1 MYSTDQ
7 RFEKIKEKAQNEDKL
22 IENCQVTAN
31 NYNFPHIYL
40 SDEEIQEFNDEC
52 RKAGLDLK
60 VVSLYDYM
68 NSSPDKLDLY
78 FSKKAKLL
86 SDSFINIHN
95 NEVEKEEEKKS
106 NFMNDFSINF
116 DLDDNK
122 KEPEKKYLNKKR
134 NKILNDS
141 ENSMEESKSIENR
154 NNSNDDQSM
163 NSFSIT
169 NTNKNRTKINK
180 KNEKNKSKNPA
191 NNRKKTVTT
200 VKVPKKGK
208 NNFGKD
214 NKEKKDKMDINN
226 NMNNWF
232 KRIKETSAE
241 CQNEE
246 INKQNIIEE
255 IMKRSENLTKDGL
268 KEMANN
274 KHIKLIGDQFKIT
287 DLKGKTLSQLKGIL
301 EDIKINSNITILDND
316 RKNVIKNIRNKE
328 EMQRKS
334 QERALKKKQKEE
346 EKRRENIQKI
356 EMQKQKEQ
364 QYREEDSESSY
375 DEKDSLE

>member
-22 IENCQVTAN
+22 YENCQVTAN

-60 VVSLYDYM
+60 VVPLYEYM
-68 NSSPDKLDLY
+68 NSSQDKLGLDS
-78 FSKKAKLL
+78 SKKAKLI
-86 SDSFINIHN
+86 SDCFINIPN
-95 NEVEKEEEKKS
+95 NEVEEEEKKNS
-106 NFMNDFSINF
+106 FMNDFSINF
-116 DLDDNK
+116 ESDDNK

-134 NKILNDS
+134 KKILNDS
-141 ENSMEESKSIENR
+141 ENSMEENKSFENK

-163 NSFSIT
+163 SSFSIT
-169 NTNKNRTKINK
+169 NAKKNRTKINK

-191 NNRKKTVTT
+191 NDRRKNPTT
-200 VKVPKKGK
+200 IKVPKKGK
-208 NNFGKD
+208 NNIGKD
-214 NKEKKDKMDINN
+214 NKEKKDKMNINN
-226 NMNNWF
+226 NMNKYF

-241 CQNEE
+241 FQNEE
-246 INKQNIIEE
+246 TNKQNIIEE

-268 KEMANN
+268 MEMANN
-274 KHIKLIGDQFKIT
+274 KHIKLVGDQFKIT
-287 DLKGKTLSQLKGIL
+287 DLKGKTLPQLKGIL
-301 EDIKINSNITILDND
+301 EDIKINSDITILDND

-334 QERALKKKQKEE
+334 QERALKKKKKEE
-346 EKRRENIQKI
+346 EKRKENFQKI

>member
-1 MYSTDQ
+1 MYSKDQ

-22 IENCQVTAN
+22 FENCQVTAN

-40 SDEEIQEFNDEC
+40 SDEEIQEFNEEC

-60 VVSLYDYM
+60 VVPLYEYM
-68 NSSPDKLDLY
+68 NSNQDKLELNS
-78 FSKKAKLL
+78 SKKAKLL
-86 SDSFINIHN
+86 SDCFINIPN
-95 NEVEKEEEKKS
+95 NEVEEEEKKS
-106 NFMNDFSINF
+106 SFMNDFSINF
-116 DLDDNK
+116 DSDVNK
-122 KEPEKKYLNKKR
+122 KGPEKKYLNKKR

-141 ENSMEESKSIENR
+141 ENSMEENKSIENR

-163 NSFSIT
+163 SSFSIT
-169 NTNKNRTKINK
+169 NSNKNRTKINK
-180 KNEKNKSKNPA
+180 KKEKNKSKNPA

-200 VKVPKKGK
+200 VKMPKKRK

-246 INKQNIIEE
+246 INKQKIIEE

-274 KHIKLIGDQFKIT
+274 KHIKLVGDQFKIT
-287 DLKGKTLSQLKGIL
+287 DLKGKTLPQLKGIL
-301 EDIKINSNITILDND
+301 QDIKINSDIIMLDND

-346 EKRRENIQKI
+346 EKKRENLQKI
-356 EMQKQKEQ
+356 EQQKQKEQ

>member
-1 MYSTDQ
+1 
-7 RFEKIKEKAQNEDKL
+7 
-22 IENCQVTAN
+22 
-31 NYNFPHIYL
+31 
-40 SDEEIQEFNDEC
+40 
-52 RKAGLDLK
+52 
-60 VVSLYDYM
+60 
-68 NSSPDKLDLY
+68 
-78 FSKKAKLL
+78 
-86 SDSFINIHN
+86 
-95 NEVEKEEEKKS
+95 
-106 NFMNDFSINF
+106 
-116 DLDDNK
+116 
-122 KEPEKKYLNKKR
+122 
-134 NKILNDS
+134 
-141 ENSMEESKSIENR
+141 MEENKSIENR

-169 NTNKNRTKINK
+169 NANKNRTKINK

-200 VKVPKKGK
+200 VKVPKKSK

-214 NKEKKDKMDINN
+214 NKEKKDKMDINS
-226 NMNNWF
+226 NMNKLF

>member
-22 IENCQVTAN
+22 FENCQVTAN

-52 RKAGLDLK
+52 KKAGLDLK
-60 VVSLYDYM
+60 VVPLYDYM
-68 NSSPDKLDLY
+68 NSSQDKLELN
-78 FSKKAKLL
+78 FNKKAKIL
-86 SDSFINIHN
+86 SDCFINIPN
-95 NEVEKEEEKKS
+95 NEVEEEEKKS
-106 NFMNDFSINF
+106 SFMNEFSINF
-116 DLDDNK
+116 DSDNNK

-141 ENSMEESKSIENR
+141 ENSMEENKSIENR

-163 NSFSIT
+163 SSFSIT
-169 NTNKNRTKINK
+169 NSNKNRTKINK
-180 KNEKNKSKNPA
+180 KKEKNNSKNPA

-200 VKVPKKGK
+200 VKMPKKSK

-246 INKQNIIEE
+246 INKQKIIEE

-274 KHIKLIGDQFKIT
+274 KHIKLVGDQFKIT
-287 DLKGKTLSQLKGIL
+287 DLKGKTLPQLKGIL
-301 EDIKINSNITILDND
+301 QDIKINSDIIMLDND

-346 EKRRENIQKI
+346 EKRKENLQKI
-356 EMQKQKEQ
+356 EQQKQKEQ

>member
-22 IENCQVTAN
+22 FENCQVTAN

-40 SDEEIQEFNDEC
+40 SDEEIQEFNEEC

-60 VVSLYDYM
+60 VVPLYEYM
-68 NSSPDKLDLY
+68 NSNQDKLELNS
-78 FSKKAKLL
+78 SKKAKLL
-86 SDSFINIHN
+86 SDCFINIPN
-95 NEVEKEEEKKS
+95 NEVEEEKKS
-106 NFMNDFSINF
+106 SFMNDFSINF
-116 DLDDNK
+116 DSDVNK
-122 KEPEKKYLNKKR
+122 KGPEKKYLNKKR

-141 ENSMEESKSIENR
+141 ENSMEENKSIENR

-163 NSFSIT
+163 SSFSIT
-169 NTNKNRTKINK
+169 NSNKNRTEINK
-180 KNEKNKSKNPA
+180 KKEKNKSKNPA

-200 VKVPKKGK
+200 VKMPKKRK

-246 INKQNIIEE
+246 INKQKIIEE

-274 KHIKLIGDQFKIT
+274 KHIKLVGDQFKIT
-287 DLKGKTLSQLKGIL
+287 DLKGKTLPQLKGIL
-301 EDIKINSNITILDND
+301 QDIKINSDIIMLDND

-346 EKRRENIQKI
+346 EKKRENLQKI
-356 EMQKQKEQ
+356 EQQKQKEQ

>member
-22 IENCQVTAN
+22 FENCQVTAN

-52 RKAGLDLK
+52 KKAGLDLK
-60 VVSLYDYM
+60 VVPLYDYM
-68 NSSPDKLDLY
+68 NSSQDKLELN
-78 FSKKAKLL
+78 FSKKAKIL
-86 SDSFINIHN
+86 SDCFINIPN
-95 NEVEKEEEKKS
+95 NEVEEEEKKS
-106 NFMNDFSINF
+106 SFMNEFSINF
-116 DLDDNK
+116 DSDDNK

-141 ENSMEESKSIENR
+141 ENSMEENKSIENR

-163 NSFSIT
+163 SSFSIT
-169 NTNKNRTKINK
+169 NSNKNRTKINK
-180 KNEKNKSKNPA
+180 KKEKNKSKNPA

-200 VKVPKKGK
+200 VKMPKKSK

-246 INKQNIIEE
+246 INKQKIIEE

-274 KHIKLIGDQFKIT
+274 KHIKLVGDQFKIT
-287 DLKGKTLSQLKGIL
+287 DLKGKTLPQLKGIL
-301 EDIKINSNITILDND
+301 QDIKINSDIIMLDND

-346 EKRRENIQKI
+346 EKRKENLQKI
-356 EMQKQKEQ
+356 EQQKQKEQ

>member
-22 IENCQVTAN
+22 FENCQVTAN

-40 SDEEIQEFNDEC
+40 SDEEIQEFNEEC

-60 VVSLYDYM
+60 VVPLYEYM
-68 NSSPDKLDLY
+68 NSNQDKLELNS
-78 FSKKAKLL
+78 SKKAKLL
-86 SDSFINIHN
+86 SDCFINIPN
-95 NEVEKEEEKKS
+95 NEVEEEEKKS
-106 NFMNDFSINF
+106 SFMNDFSINF
-116 DLDDNK
+116 GSDVNK
-122 KEPEKKYLNKKR
+122 KGPEKKYLNKKR

-141 ENSMEESKSIENR
+141 ENSMEENKSIENR

-163 NSFSIT
+163 SSFSIT
-169 NTNKNRTKINK
+169 NSNKNRTKINK
-180 KNEKNKSKNPA
+180 KKEKNKSKNPA

-200 VKVPKKGK
+200 VKMPKKRK

-246 INKQNIIEE
+246 INKQKIIEE

-274 KHIKLIGDQFKIT
+274 KHIKLVGDQFKIT
-287 DLKGKTLSQLKGIL
+287 DLKGKTLPQLKGIL
-301 EDIKINSNITILDND
+301 QDIKINSDIIMLDND

-328 EMQRKS
+328 EMRRKS

-346 EKRRENIQKI
+346 EKKRENLQKI
-356 EMQKQKEQ
+356 EQQKQKEQ

>member
-22 IENCQVTAN
+22 FENCQVTAN

-52 RKAGLDLK
+52 KKAGLDLK
-60 VVSLYDYM
+60 VVPLYDYM
-68 NSSPDKLDLY
+68 NSSQDKLELN
-78 FSKKAKLL
+78 FSKKAKIL
-86 SDSFINIHN
+86 SDCFINIPN
-95 NEVEKEEEKKS
+95 NEVEEEEKKS
-106 NFMNDFSINF
+106 SFMNEFSINF
-116 DLDDNK
+116 DSDDNK

-141 ENSMEESKSIENR
+141 ENSMEENKSIENR

-163 NSFSIT
+163 SSFSIT
-169 NTNKNRTKINK
+169 NSNKNRTKINK
-180 KNEKNKSKNPA
+180 KKEKNNSKNPA

-200 VKVPKKGK
+200 VKMPKKSK

-246 INKQNIIEE
+246 INKQKIIEE

-274 KHIKLIGDQFKIT
+274 KHIKLVGDQFKIT
-287 DLKGKTLSQLKGIL
+287 DLKGKTLPQLKGIL
-301 EDIKINSNITILDND
+301 QDIKINSDIIMLDND

-346 EKRRENIQKI
+346 EKRKENLQKI
-356 EMQKQKEQ
+356 EQQKQKEQ

>member
-1 MYSTDQ
+1 MYSTNQ

-22 IENCQVTAN
+22 YENCQVTAN

-60 VVSLYDYM
+60 VVPLYEYM
-68 NSSPDKLDLY
+68 NSSQDKLGLDS
-78 FSKKAKLL
+78 SKKAKLI
-86 SDSFINIHN
+86 SDCFINIPN
-95 NEVEKEEEKKS
+95 NEVEEEEKKNS
-106 NFMNDFSINF
+106 FMNDFSINF
-116 DLDDNK
+116 ESDDNK

-134 NKILNDS
+134 KKILNDS
-141 ENSMEESKSIENR
+141 ENSMEENKSIENK

-163 NSFSIT
+163 SSFSIT
-169 NTNKNRTKINK
+169 NAKKNRTKINK

-191 NNRKKTVTT
+191 NDRRKNPTT
-200 VKVPKKGK
+200 IKVPKKSK

-214 NKEKKDKMDINN
+214 NKEKKDKMNINN
-226 NMNNWF
+226 NMNKYF

-241 CQNEE
+241 FQNEE

-268 KEMANN
+268 KGMANN
-274 KHIKLIGDQFKIT
+274 KHIKLVGDQFKIT
-287 DLKGKTLSQLKGIL
+287 DLKGKNLPQLKGIL
-301 EDIKINSNITILDND
+301 EDIKINSDITILDND

-334 QERALKKKQKEE
+334 QERALKKKKKEE
-346 EKRRENIQKI
+346 EKRKENFQKI